1 MKRLLPYFKPYIPLF
16 IVSLVLA
23 LAINA
28 SVIAKPFIV
37 KVVIDDYLVAGVH
50 DIGVF
55 RLFGLLFFAVVLIG
69 AALSYLQ
76 NYILTYAGQKI
87 MFDIRNQLF
96 EHVQRM
102 NMSYFDKNSSGRIL
116 TRITHDVESL
126 NELFSGMLINI
137 FRDTVMIVGIVAIM
151 AMMNL
156 RLTVIA
162 LLCLPLIALVTIFYH
177 KAARENF
184 INMKSLIGRI
194 NGFLAENITGMR
206 VVQIFH
212 REKQKFEEFLKLDKS
227 YFASSLREVIL
238 NSLCRPI
245 VDVINNLT
253 IAALIWVSIGDMN
266 RGGIEIGVLFAF
278 ITYIRQFFQPI
289 SDIAERYTGM
299 QSAFVSADRVFQIID
314 NSGQREELK
323 MGKAIKEATGEI
335 EFKDVWFAYENDNW
349 VLKGVSFKIMPGD
362 VVAFVG
368 ETGAGKST
376 IVGLI
381 SRFYEIQSG
390 EILLDGINI
399 NEYKLCDLRRQVAV
413 VQQDVFLFSGDIRSN
428 IKLKNNNISDADIRR
443 AAERIGADQFI
454 DTLAN
459 GLNEVVKERGITL
472 SAGQR
477 QLISFTRAI
486 AFDPVVLVLDEP
498 TSNID
503 AESER
508 MIQEGVLKLSHGR
521 TCIIVAHRLSTIRNA
536 DNIIVIHDGQIA
548 EMGSHENLIMQ
559 NGLYANLNKQSK
571 RSVPS
576 IEPSHR

>member
-381 SRFYEIQSG
+381 SRFYEIQSCFR
-390 EILLDGINI
+390 LHN
-399 NEYKLCDLRRQVAV
+399 LR
-413 VQQDVFLFSGDIRSN
+413 VFFSYCMTG
-428 IKLKNNNISDADIRR
+428 
-443 AAERIGADQFI
+443 
-454 DTLAN
+454 
-459 GLNEVVKERGITL
+459 
-472 SAGQR
+472 
-477 QLISFTRAI
+477 
-486 AFDPVVLVLDEP
+486 
-498 TSNID
+498 
-503 AESER
+503 
-508 MIQEGVLKLSHGR
+508 
-521 TCIIVAHRLSTIRNA
+521 
-536 DNIIVIHDGQIA
+536 
-548 EMGSHENLIMQ
+548 
-559 NGLYANLNKQSK
+559 
-571 RSVPS
+571 
-576 IEPSHR
+576 

>member
-1 MKRLLPYFKPYIPLF
+1 MKRLLPYFKPYVPMF
-16 IVSLVLA
+16 VVSVILA
-23 LAINA
+23 LIINA
-28 SVIAKPFIV
+28 SVIAKPYIV
-37 KVVIDDYLVAGVH
+37 KLVIDDYLVAGVY
-50 DIGVF
+50 DLIAF

-69 AALSYLQ
+69 AGVGYFQ
-76 NYILTYAGQKI
+76 NYILTLAGQKI

-126 NELFSGMLINI
+126 NELFSGMLVNI
-137 FRDTVMIVGIVAIM
+137 FRDAVMIVGIVAAM
-151 AMMNL
+151 AVLNL
-156 RLTVIA
+156 RLTIIA
-162 LLCLPLIALVTIFYH
+162 LSSLPLIALVTILYH

-184 INMKSLIGRI
+184 LNMKSLIGRI

-212 REKQKFEEFLKLDKS
+212 REKEKFEEFLKLDKS

-253 IAALIWVSIGDMN
+253 IAALIWFSIGGIN
-266 RGGIEIGVLFAF
+266 RIGVEIGVLFAF
-278 ITYIRQFFQPI
+278 ITYVRQFFQPI

-314 NSGQREELK
+314 NTGQREQLHSGKPLK
-323 MGKAIKEATGEI
+323 KIRGEI
-335 EFKDVWFAYENDNW
+335 EFKDVWFAYEKDNW
-349 VLKGVSFKIMPGD
+349 VLKGVNFRILPGE

-390 EILLDGINI
+390 EILLDGVNI
-399 NEYKLCDLRRQVAV
+399 KEYKLRDLRRQVAV
-413 VQQDVFLFSGDIRSN
+413 VLQDVFLFSGDIRSN
-428 IKLKNNNISDADIRR
+428 IRLKNDKISDNDIWQ
-443 AAERIGADQFI
+443 AAERIGADIFI
-454 DTLAN
+454 EALPNKLD
-459 GLNEVVKERGITL
+459 EEVKERGITL

-477 QLISFTRAI
+477 QLISFARAI
-486 AFDPVVLVLDEP
+486 AFNPAVLVLDEP

-508 MIQEGVLKLSHGR
+508 MIQDGILKLSRGR
-521 TCIIVAHRLSTIRNA
+521 TCIIVAHRLSTIKNA
-536 DNIIVIHDGQIA
+536 DNIIVIHDGQIV
-548 EMGSHENLIMQ
+548 EMGRHDSLMQQ
-559 NGLYANLNKQSK
+559 NGLYAQLNNQTRKSG
-571 RSVPS
+571 
-576 IEPSHR
+576 IA

>member
-1 MKRLLPYFKPYIPLF
+1 MKRLLPYFKPYVPMF
-16 IVSLVLA
+16 IVSIFLA

-50 DIGVF
+50 DLTAF
-55 RLFGLLFFAVVLIG
+55 RMFGLLFFAVVLVG
-69 AALSYLQ
+69 AGLGYIQ
-76 NYILTYAGQKI
+76 NYILTHAGQKI

-137 FRDTVMIVGIVAIM
+137 FRDTVMIAGIVVTM
-151 AMMNL
+151 AMLNM
-156 RLTVIA
+156 RLTIIA
-162 LLCLPLIALVTIFYH
+162 LLSLPLIAVVTIFYH

-184 INMKSLIGRI
+184 MNMKSLIGRI

-212 REKQKFEEFLKLDKS
+212 REKEKFEEFIKLDKS
-227 YFASSLREVIL
+227 YFSSSLREVIL

-253 IAALIWVSIGDMN
+253 IAALIWFSIGDIN
-266 RGGIEIGVLFAF
+266 RGGVEIGVLFAF
-278 ITYIRQFFQPI
+278 ITYVRQFFQPI

-314 NSGQREELK
+314 NKEQREQLHVGRTLK
-323 MGKAIKEATGEI
+323 ETRGEI
-335 EFKDVWFAYENDNW
+335 EFKDVWFAYEKDNW
-349 VLKGVSFKIMPGD
+349 VLKGVSFKILPGE

-399 NEYKLCDLRRQVAV
+399 NEYKLSDLRTQVAV
-413 VQQDVFLFSGDIRSN
+413 VLQDVFLFSGNVKSN
-428 IKLKNNNISDADIRR
+428 IRLKNNDITDFDIKQ
-443 AAERIGADQFI
+443 AAQRIGADIFI
-454 DTLAN
+454 DSLPN
-459 GLNEVVKERGITL
+459 GFDEEVKERGCTM

-477 QLISFTRAI
+477 QLISFARAV
-486 AFDPVVLVLDEP
+486 AFDPAVLVLDEP

-508 MIQEGVLKLSHGR
+508 MIQEGILKLSRGR

-536 DNIIVIHDGQIA
+536 DNIIVIHDGQIV
-548 EMGSHENLIMQ
+548 EMGRHESLMSL
-559 NGLYANLNKQSK
+559 NGMYAQLNNQAK
-571 RSVPS
+571 RAVPDRS
-576 IEPSHR
+576 

>member
-1 MKRLLPYFKPYIPLF
+1 MKRLLPYFKPYMPMF
-16 IVSLVLA
+16 IVSIFLA

-28 SVIAKPFIV
+28 SVIAKPYIV
-37 KVVIDDYLVAGVH
+37 KVVIDDYLVAGVS
-50 DIGVF
+50 DLAAF
-55 RLFGLLFFAVVLIG
+55 RLLGILFFAVVLVG
-69 AALSYLQ
+69 AGLGYIQ
-76 NYILTYAGQKI
+76 NYILTHAGQKI

-116 TRITHDVESL
+116 TRITHDIESL

-137 FRDTVMIVGIVAIM
+137 FRDTVMIAGIVAAM

-156 RLTVIA
+156 RLTIIA
-162 LLCLPLIALVTIFYH
+162 LLSLPLIALVTIFYH

-184 INMKSLIGRI
+184 MNMKSLIGRI

-212 REKQKFEEFLKLDKS
+212 REKEKFEEFVKLDKS

-253 IAALIWVSIGDMN
+253 IAALIWFSIGDMS

-278 ITYIRQFFQPI
+278 ITYVRQFFQPI

-314 NSGQREELK
+314 NTGQREQLHIGKTLK
-323 MGKAIKEATGEI
+323 ETRGEI
-335 EFKDVWFAYENDNW
+335 EFKDVWFAYEKDNW
-349 VLKGVSFKIMPGD
+349 VLKGVSFKISPGEI
-362 VVAFVG
+362 VAFVG

-390 EILLDGINI
+390 EILLDGTNI
-399 NEYKLCDLRRQVAV
+399 NEYKLSDLRRQVAV
-413 VQQDVFLFSGDIRSN
+413 VLQDVFLFSGNVKSN
-428 IKLKNNNISDADIRR
+428 IRLKNNGISDLDIRQ
-443 AAERIGADQFI
+443 AAHRIGADIFI
-454 DTLAN
+454 DSLPN
-459 GLNEVVKERGITL
+459 GFDEEVKERGCTM

-477 QLISFTRAI
+477 QLISFARAV
-486 AFDPVVLVLDEP
+486 AFDPAVLVLDEP

-508 MIQEGVLKLSHGR
+508 MIQEGILKLSRGR

-536 DNIIVIHDGQIA
+536 DNIIVIHDGQIV
-548 EMGSHENLIMQ
+548 EMGRHESLILQ
-559 NGLYANLNKQSK
+559 NGMYAQLNNQAK
-571 RSVPS
+571 RAVPNR
-576 IEPSHR
+576 E

>member
-1 MKRLLPYFKPYIPLF
+1 MKRLLPYFKPYVPLF
-16 IVSLVLA
+16 IISIMLA
-23 LAINA
+23 LVINA
-28 SVIAKPFIV
+28 SVIAKPYIV
-37 KVVIDDYLVAGVH
+37 KVVIDDYLVAGVY
-50 DIGVF
+50 DLAAF

-69 AALSYLQ
+69 AVIGYLQ

-137 FRDTVMIVGIVAIM
+137 FRDAVMIVGIVVAM
-151 AMMNL
+151 ALMDL
-156 RLTVIA
+156 RLTITA
-162 LLCLPLIALVTIFYH
+162 LLSLPLIALVTILYH

-184 INMKSLIGRI
+184 MNMKSLIGRI

-212 REKQKFEEFLKLDKS
+212 REKEKFEEFIKLDKE
-227 YFASSLREVIL
+227 YFSSSLREVIL

-253 IAALIWVSIGDMN
+253 IAALIWFSIADAN
-266 RGGIEIGVLFAF
+266 RTGVEIGVLFAF
-278 ITYIRQFFQPI
+278 ITYVRQFFQPI

-314 NSGQREELK
+314 NTGQREELHS
-323 MGKAIKEATGEI
+323 GRTLKETRGEI
-335 EFKDVWFAYENDNW
+335 EFKDVWFAYEKDNW
-349 VLKGVSFKIMPGD
+349 VLKGVNFKILPGE

-390 EILLDGINI
+390 EILLDGIDI
-399 NEYKLCDLRRQVAV
+399 REYKLSDLRRQVAV
-413 VQQDVFLFSGDIRSN
+413 VLQDVFLFSGNIKSN
-428 IKLKNNNISDADIRR
+428 IRLKNSMISDLDIKQ
-443 AAERIGADQFI
+443 ASERIGADHFI
-454 DTLAN
+454 ESLPN
-459 GLNEVVKERGITL
+459 GFDEEVKERGSTL

-477 QLISFTRAI
+477 QLVSFARAI
-486 AFDPVVLVLDEP
+486 AFNPAVLVLDEP

-508 MIQEGVLKLSHGR
+508 MIQEGILKLSRGR

-536 DNIIVIHDGQIA
+536 DNIIVIHDGSII
-548 EMGSHENLIMQ
+548 EMGRHEELMTQ
-559 NGLYANLNKQSK
+559 NGLYAQLNNQTRKSG
-571 RSVPS
+571 
-576 IEPSHR
+576 IA

>member
-16 IVSLVLA
+16 IISLVLA

-548 EMGSHENLIMQ
+548 EMGRHENLIMQ

>member
-1 MKRLLPYFKPYIPLF
+1 MKRLLPYFKPYVPMF
-16 IVSLVLA
+16 VVSIFLA

-28 SVIAKPFIV
+28 SVIAKPYIV
-37 KVVIDDYLVAGVH
+37 KVVIDDYLVAGIH
-50 DIGVF
+50 DITAF
-55 RLFGLLFFAVVLIG
+55 RLFGILFFAVVLVG
-69 AALSYLQ
+69 AGLGYIQ
-76 NYILTYAGQKI
+76 NYILTHAGQKI

-137 FRDTVMIVGIVAIM
+137 FRDSVMIVGIVAAM

-156 RLTVIA
+156 RLTIIA
-162 LLCLPLIALVTIFYH
+162 LLSLPLIAVVTIFYH

-184 INMKSLIGRI
+184 MNMKSLIGRI

-212 REKQKFEEFLKLDKS
+212 REREKFEEFIKLDKS

-253 IAALIWVSIGDMN
+253 IAALIWFSIGNMN
-266 RGGIEIGVLFAF
+266 QGGIEIGVLFAF
-278 ITYIRQFFQPI
+278 ITYVRQFFQPI

-314 NSGQREELK
+314 NSEQREQLHVGRTLK
-323 MGKAIKEATGEI
+323 EIKGEI
-335 EFKDVWFAYENDNW
+335 EFKDVWFAYEKDNW
-349 VLKGVSFKIMPGD
+349 VLKGVSFKISPGQ

-390 EILLDGINI
+390 EILLDGTNI
-399 NEYKLCDLRRQVAV
+399 NECKLSDLRRQVAV
-413 VQQDVFLFSGDIRSN
+413 VLQDVFLFSGKVKSN
-428 IKLKNNNISDADIRR
+428 IRLKNEEISDHDIKQ
-443 AAERIGADQFI
+443 AAQRIGADSFI
-454 DTLAN
+454 DNLPN
-459 GLNEVVKERGITL
+459 GYDEEVKERGCTM

-477 QLISFTRAI
+477 QLISFARAV
-486 AFDPVVLVLDEP
+486 AFDPAVLVLDEP

-508 MIQEGVLKLSHGR
+508 MIQEGILKLTRGK

-548 EMGSHENLIMQ
+548 EMGRHENLIRL
-559 NGLYANLNKQSK
+559 NGMYAQLNNQAKK
-571 RSVPS
+571 VGLNGG
-576 IEPSHR
+576 

>member
-1 MKRLLPYFKPYIPLF
+1 MKRLLPYFKPYVPMF
-16 IVSLVLA
+16 VVSIFLA

-28 SVIAKPFIV
+28 SVIAKPYIV
-37 KVVIDDYLVAGVH
+37 KVVIDDYLVAGIH
-50 DIGVF
+50 DITAF
-55 RLFGLLFFAVVLIG
+55 RLFGILFFAVVLVG
-69 AALSYLQ
+69 AGLGYIQ
-76 NYILTYAGQKI
+76 NYILTHAGQKI

-137 FRDTVMIVGIVAIM
+137 FRDSVMIVGIVAAM

-156 RLTVIA
+156 RLTIIA
-162 LLCLPLIALVTIFYH
+162 LLSLPLIAVVTIFYH

-184 INMKSLIGRI
+184 MNMKSLIGRI

-212 REKQKFEEFLKLDKS
+212 REREKFEEFIKLDKS

-253 IAALIWVSIGDMN
+253 IAALIWFSIGNMN
-266 RGGIEIGVLFAF
+266 QGGIEIGVLFAF
-278 ITYIRQFFQPI
+278 ITYVRQFFQPI

-314 NSGQREELK
+314 NSEQREQLHVGRTLK
-323 MGKAIKEATGEI
+323 EIKGEI
-335 EFKDVWFAYENDNW
+335 EFKDVWFAYEKDNW
-349 VLKGVSFKIMPGD
+349 VLKGVSFKISPGQ

-390 EILLDGINI
+390 EILLDGTNI
-399 NEYKLCDLRRQVAV
+399 NECKLSDLRRQVAV
-413 VQQDVFLFSGDIRSN
+413 VLQDVFLFSGKVKSN
-428 IKLKNNNISDADIRR
+428 IRLKNEEISDHDIKQ
-443 AAERIGADQFI
+443 AAQRIGADSFI
-454 DTLAN
+454 DNLPK
-459 GLNEVVKERGITL
+459 GYDEEVKERGCTM

-477 QLISFTRAI
+477 QLISFARAV
-486 AFDPVVLVLDEP
+486 AFDPAVLVLDEP

-508 MIQEGVLKLSHGR
+508 MIQEGILKLTRGK

-548 EMGSHENLIMQ
+548 EMGRHENLMRL
-559 NGLYANLNKQSK
+559 NGMYAQLNNQAKK
-571 RSVPS
+571 VGLNGG
-576 IEPSHR
+576 

>member
-1 MKRLLPYFKPYIPLF
+1 MKRLLPYFKPYMPMF
-16 IVSLVLA
+16 IVSIFLA

-28 SVIAKPFIV
+28 SVIAKPYIV
-37 KVVIDDYLVAGVH
+37 KVVIDDYLVAGVS
-50 DIGVF
+50 DLAAF
-55 RLFGLLFFAVVLIG
+55 RLLGILFFAVVLVG
-69 AALSYLQ
+69 AGLGYIQ
-76 NYILTYAGQKI
+76 NYILTHAGQKI

-116 TRITHDVESL
+116 TRITHDIESL

-137 FRDTVMIVGIVAIM
+137 FRDTVMIAGIVAAM

-156 RLTVIA
+156 RLTIIA
-162 LLCLPLIALVTIFYH
+162 LLSLPLIALVTIFYH

-184 INMKSLIGRI
+184 MNMKSLIGRI

-212 REKQKFEEFLKLDKS
+212 REKEKFEEFVKLDKS

-253 IAALIWVSIGDMN
+253 IAALIWFSIGDMS

-278 ITYIRQFFQPI
+278 ITYVRQFFQPI

-314 NSGQREELK
+314 NTGQREQLHIGKTLK
-323 MGKAIKEATGEI
+323 ETRGEI
-335 EFKDVWFAYENDNW
+335 EFKDVWFAYEKDNW
-349 VLKGVSFKIMPGD
+349 VLKGVSFKISPGEI
-362 VVAFVG
+362 VAFVG

-390 EILLDGINI
+390 EILLDGTNI
-399 NEYKLCDLRRQVAV
+399 NEYKLSDLRRQVAV
-413 VQQDVFLFSGDIRSN
+413 VLQDVFLFSGNVKSN
-428 IKLKNNNISDADIRR
+428 IRLKNNGISDLDIRQ
-443 AAERIGADQFI
+443 AAHRIGADIFI
-454 DTLAN
+454 DSLPN
-459 GLNEVVKERGITL
+459 GFDEEVKERGCTM

-477 QLISFTRAI
+477 QLISFARAV
-486 AFDPVVLVLDEP
+486 AFDPAVLVLDEP

-508 MIQEGVLKLSHGR
+508 MIQEGILKLSRGR

-536 DNIIVIHDGQIA
+536 DNIIVIHDGQIV
-548 EMGSHENLIMQ
+548 EMGRHESLILQ
-559 NGLYANLNKQSK
+559 NGMYAQLNNQAK
-571 RSVPS
+571 RAVPN
-576 IEPSHR
+576 RG

>member
-1 MKRLLPYFKPYIPLF
+1 MKRLLPYFKPYVPMF
-16 IVSLVLA
+16 IVSIFLA

-28 SVIAKPFIV
+28 SVIAKPYIL
-37 KVVIDDYLVAGVH
+37 KVVIDDYLVAGVY
-50 DIGVF
+50 DISAF
-55 RLFGLLFFAVVLIG
+55 RLFGLLFFAVVLVG
-69 AALSYLQ
+69 AGLGYIQ
-76 NYILTYAGQKI
+76 NYILTHAGQKI

-126 NELFSGMLINI
+126 NELFSGMLVNI
-137 FRDTVMIVGIVAIM
+137 FRDSVMIVGIVAAM
-151 AMMNL
+151 AMMNVH
-156 RLTVIA
+156 LTMIA
-162 LLCLPLIALVTIFYH
+162 LLSLPLIAVVTIFYH

-184 INMKSLIGRI
+184 MNMKSLIGRI

-212 REKQKFEEFLKLDKS
+212 REKEKFEEFIKLDKS

-253 IAALIWVSIGDMN
+253 IAALIWFSIGNMN
-266 RGGIEIGVLFAF
+266 QGGIEIGVLFAF
-278 ITYIRQFFQPI
+278 ITYVRQFFQPI

-314 NSGQREELK
+314 NTGQREQLHIGRTLE
-323 MGKAIKEATGEI
+323 ETSGEI
-335 EFKDVWFAYENDNW
+335 EFKDVWFAYEKDNW
-349 VLKGVSFKIMPGD
+349 VLKGVSFKILPGE

-399 NEYKLCDLRRQVAV
+399 NEYKLNDLRRQVAV
-413 VQQDVFLFSGDIRSN
+413 VLQDVFLFSGNVKSNIRLKNKDISDSDIRQ
-428 IKLKNNNISDADIRR
+428 
-443 AAERIGADQFI
+443 AAKRIGADIFI
-454 DTLAN
+454 DSLTN
-459 GLNEVVKERGITL
+459 GFDEEVKERGCTM

-477 QLISFTRAI
+477 QLISFARAI
-486 AFDPVVLVLDEP
+486 AFDPSVLVLDEP

-503 AESER
+503 AESEK
-508 MIQEGVLKLSHGR
+508 MIQEGIIKLSRGR

-536 DNIIVIHDGQIA
+536 DNIIVIHDGQIV
-548 EMGSHENLIMQ
+548 EMGSHESLMKL
-559 NGLYANLNKQSK
+559 NGMYAQFNYQTM
-571 RSVPS
+571 RSQ
-576 IEPSHR
+576 IR

>member
-1 MKRLLPYFKPYIPLF
+1 MKRLLPYFKPYVPMF
-16 IVSLVLA
+16 VVSVILA
-23 LAINA
+23 LIINA
-28 SVIAKPFIV
+28 SVIAKPYIV
-37 KVVIDDYLVAGVH
+37 KLVIDDYLVAGVY
-50 DIGVF
+50 DLIAF

-69 AALSYLQ
+69 AGVGYFQ
-76 NYILTYAGQKI
+76 NYILTLAGQKI

-126 NELFSGMLINI
+126 NELFSGMLVNI
-137 FRDTVMIVGIVAIM
+137 FRDAVMIVGIVAAM
-151 AMMNL
+151 AVLNL
-156 RLTVIA
+156 RLTIIA
-162 LLCLPLIALVTIFYH
+162 LSSLPLIALVTILYH

-184 INMKSLIGRI
+184 LNMKSLIGRI

-212 REKQKFEEFLKLDKS
+212 REKEKFEEFLKLDKS

-253 IAALIWVSIGDMN
+253 IAALIWFSIGGIN
-266 RGGIEIGVLFAF
+266 RIGVEIGVLFAF
-278 ITYIRQFFQPI
+278 ITYVRQFFQPI

-314 NSGQREELK
+314 NTGQREQLHSGKPLK
-323 MGKAIKEATGEI
+323 KIRGEI
-335 EFKDVWFAYENDNW
+335 EFKDVWFAYEKDNW
-349 VLKGVSFKIMPGD
+349 VLKGVNFRILPGE

-390 EILLDGINI
+390 EILLDGVNI
-399 NEYKLCDLRRQVAV
+399 KEYKLRDLRRQVAV
-413 VQQDVFLFSGDIRSN
+413 VLQDVFLFSGDIRSN
-428 IKLKNNNISDADIRR
+428 IRLKNDKISDNDIWQ
-443 AAERIGADQFI
+443 AAERIGADIFI
-454 DTLAN
+454 DALPN
-459 GLNEVVKERGITL
+459 KLDEEVKERGITL

-477 QLISFTRAI
+477 QLISFARAI
-486 AFDPVVLVLDEP
+486 AFNPAVLVLDEP

-508 MIQEGVLKLSHGR
+508 MIQDGILKLSRGR
-521 TCIIVAHRLSTIRNA
+521 TYIIVAHRLSTIKNA
-536 DNIIVIHDGQIA
+536 DNIIVIHDGQIV
-548 EMGSHENLIMQ
+548 EMGRHDSLMQQ
-559 NGLYANLNKQSK
+559 NGLYAQLNNQTRKSG
-571 RSVPS
+571 
-576 IEPSHR
+576 IA

>member
-1 MKRLLPYFKPYIPLF
+1 MKRLLPYFKPYVPLF
-16 IVSLVLA
+16 IISIILA
-23 LAINA
+23 LVINA
-28 SVIAKPFIV
+28 SVIAKPYIV

-50 DIGVF
+50 DLAAF

-69 AALSYLQ
+69 AVIGYLQ

-96 EHVQRM
+96 ENVQRM

-126 NELFSGMLINI
+126 NELFSGMLVNI
-137 FRDTVMIVGIVAIM
+137 FRDTVMIGGIVAAM
-151 AMMNL
+151 ALMDL
-156 RLTVIA
+156 RLTITA
-162 LLCLPLIALVTIFYH
+162 LLSLPLIALVTILYH

-184 INMKSLIGRI
+184 MNMKSLIGRI

-212 REKQKFEEFLKLDKS
+212 REKEKFEEFIKLDKE
-227 YFASSLREVIL
+227 YFSSSLREVIL

-253 IAALIWVSIGDMN
+253 IAALIWFSIADIN
-266 RGGIEIGVLFAF
+266 QAGIEIGVLFAF
-278 ITYIRQFFQPI
+278 ITYVRQFFQPI

-314 NSGQREELK
+314 NTEQREQLNSGRILK
-323 MGKAIKEATGEI
+323 ETRGEI
-335 EFKDVWFAYENDNW
+335 EFKDVWFAYEKDNW
-349 VLKGVSFKIMPGD
+349 VLKGVNFKILPGE

-390 EILLDGINI
+390 EILLDGIDI
-399 NEYKLCDLRRQVAV
+399 REYKLSDLRTQVAV
-413 VQQDVFLFSGDIRSN
+413 VLQDVFLFSGNIKSN
-428 IKLKNNNISDADIRR
+428 IRLKNSNISDSDIKQ
-443 AAERIGADQFI
+443 ASERIGAAHFI
-454 DTLAN
+454 ESLPN
-459 GLNEVVKERGITL
+459 GFDEEVKERGSTL

-477 QLISFTRAI
+477 QLVSFARAI
-486 AFDPVVLVLDEP
+486 AFNPAVLVLDEP

-508 MIQEGVLKLSHGR
+508 MIQEGILKLSRGR

-536 DNIIVIHDGQIA
+536 DNIIVIHDGNII
-548 EMGSHENLIMQ
+548 ETGRHEELMTQ
-559 NGLYANLNKQSK
+559 NGLYVQLNYQTRKTGT
-571 RSVPS
+571 
-576 IEPSHR
+576 

>member
-1 MKRLLPYFKPYIPLF
+1 MKRLLPYFKPYVPMF
-16 IVSLVLA
+16 VVSIFLA

-28 SVIAKPFIV
+28 SVIAKPYIV
-37 KVVIDDYLVAGVH
+37 KVVIDDYLVAGIH
-50 DIGVF
+50 DITAF
-55 RLFGLLFFAVVLIG
+55 RLFGILFFAVVLVG
-69 AALSYLQ
+69 AGLGYIQ
-76 NYILTYAGQKI
+76 NYILTHAGQKI

-137 FRDTVMIVGIVAIM
+137 FRDSVMIVGIVAAM

-156 RLTVIA
+156 RLTIIA
-162 LLCLPLIALVTIFYH
+162 LLSLPLIAVVTIFYH

-184 INMKSLIGRI
+184 MNMKSLIGRI

-212 REKQKFEEFLKLDKS
+212 REREKFEEFIKLDKS

-253 IAALIWVSIGDMN
+253 IAALIWFSIGNMN
-266 RGGIEIGVLFAF
+266 QGGIEIGVLFAF
-278 ITYIRQFFQPI
+278 ITYVRQFFQPI

-314 NSGQREELK
+314 NSEQREQLHVGRTLK
-323 MGKAIKEATGEI
+323 EIKGEI
-335 EFKDVWFAYENDNW
+335 EFKDVWFAYEKDNW
-349 VLKGVSFKIMPGD
+349 VLKGVSFKISPGQ

-390 EILLDGINI
+390 EILLDGTNI
-399 NEYKLCDLRRQVAV
+399 NECKLSDLRRQVAV
-413 VQQDVFLFSGDIRSN
+413 VLQDVFLFSGNVKSN
-428 IKLKNNNISDADIRR
+428 IRLKNEEISDHDIKQ
-443 AAERIGADQFI
+443 AAQRIGADSFI
-454 DTLAN
+454 DNLPN
-459 GLNEVVKERGITL
+459 GYDEEVKERGCTM

-477 QLISFTRAI
+477 QLISFARAV
-486 AFDPVVLVLDEP
+486 AFDPAVLVLDEP

-508 MIQEGVLKLSHGR
+508 MIQEGILKLTRGK

-548 EMGSHENLIMQ
+548 EMGRHENLIRL
-559 NGLYANLNKQSK
+559 NGMYAQLNNQAKK
-571 RSVPS
+571 VGLNGG
-576 IEPSHR
+576 

>member
-1 MKRLLPYFKPYIPLF
+1 MKRLLPYFKPYVPMF
-16 IVSLVLA
+16 VVSIFLA

-28 SVIAKPFIV
+28 SVIAKPYIF

-50 DIGVF
+50 DITAF
-55 RLFGLLFFAVVLIG
+55 RLFGLLFFAVVLVG
-69 AALSYLQ
+69 AALGYIQ
-76 NYILTYAGQKI
+76 NYILTHAGQKI

-137 FRDTVMIVGIVAIM
+137 FRDSVMIVGIVAAM

-156 RLTVIA
+156 RLTIIA
-162 LLCLPLIALVTIFYH
+162 LLSLPLIAVVTIFYH

-184 INMKSLIGRI
+184 MNMKSLIGRI

-212 REKQKFEEFLKLDKS
+212 REKEKFEEFIKLDKS

-253 IAALIWVSIGDMN
+253 IAALIWFSIGNMN
-266 RGGIEIGVLFAF
+266 QGGIEIGVLFAF
-278 ITYIRQFFQPI
+278 ITYVRQFFQPI

-314 NSGQREELK
+314 NTEQREQLHIGRTLK
-323 MGKAIKEATGEI
+323 EIRGEI
-335 EFKDVWFAYENDNW
+335 EFKDVWFAYEKDNW
-349 VLKGVSFKIMPGD
+349 VLKGVSFKISPGE

-390 EILLDGINI
+390 EILLDGVNI
-399 NEYKLCDLRRQVAV
+399 NECKLSDLRRLVAV
-413 VQQDVFLFSGDIRSN
+413 VLQDVFLFSGNVKSN
-428 IKLKNNNISDADIRR
+428 IRLKNENISDYDIKQ
-443 AAERIGADQFI
+443 AAQRIGADSFI
-454 DTLAN
+454 DSLPN
-459 GLNEVVKERGITL
+459 GFDEEVKERGCTM

-477 QLISFTRAI
+477 QLISFARAV
-486 AFDPVVLVLDEP
+486 AFDPAVLVLDEP

-508 MIQEGVLKLSHGR
+508 MIQEGILKLSHGR

-548 EMGSHENLIMQ
+548 EMGRHENLMTL
-559 NGLYANLNKQSK
+559 NGMYAQLNNHAK
-571 RSVPS
+571 RVGLNGG
-576 IEPSHR
+576 